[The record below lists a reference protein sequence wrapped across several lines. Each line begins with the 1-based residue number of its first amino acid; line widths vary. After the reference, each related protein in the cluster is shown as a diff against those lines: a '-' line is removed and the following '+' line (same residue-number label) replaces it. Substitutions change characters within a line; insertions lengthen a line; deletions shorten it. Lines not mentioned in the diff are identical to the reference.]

1 MMLQLLFAALCL
13 LGNTSLI
20 AAEVYRSIDADG
32 NISFTDQL
40 GGHAKAVDIDPVSN
54 RYRHQVDYVYD
65 GDTLVL
71 ENGERVR
78 LLNINAP
85 EISSR
90 YRDGERGGEAAKIWL
105 KQQIGEQ
112 PIYLRFDKEKRDKYD
127 RLLAHI
133 FLENER
139 HLNAEI
145 LEQGLAALTVHPPN
159 SSYVDKMQAAQQQ
172 AIDKKIGIWDG
183 TAYPL
188 KTARAGL
195 NTSQRRGWQRWQ
207 ITPSEIKVTRSQIWL
222 MAGERLSV
230 RIRKAQL
237 PLFADP
243 QSYLNKQLE
252 VRGWLSRRGND
263 YFLQVLHPS
272 AISVR

>member
-1 MMLQLLFAALCL
+1 MMLRLILTTLCL
-13 LGNTSLI
+13 LGNASLVV
-20 AAEVYRSIDADG
+20 AEVYRSVDADG
-32 NISFTDQL
+32 NVSFTDQP
-40 GGHAKAVDIDPVSN
+40 ANNAEIVNIDPISN
-54 RYRHQVDYVYD
+54 RYRYQVDYVYD

-90 YRDGERGGEAAKIWL
+90 HRDGEQGGKAAKIWL
-105 KQQIGEQ
+105 KQQIGKQ

-133 FLENER
+133 FLDNER

-159 SSYVDKMQAAQQQ
+159 LLYVDEMQAAQQQ
-172 AIDKKIGIWDG
+172 AIDNKYGIWDG

-188 KTARAGL
+188 KTAHAGL
-195 NTSQRRGWQRWQ
+195 NTSERRGWQRWQ
-207 ITPSEIKVTRSQIWL
+207 ITPGEIKATRSQIWL

-230 RIRKAQL
+230 RIRKEQL

-243 QSYLNKQLE
+243 ESYLNKKLE

>member
-1 MMLQLLFAALCL
+1 MLRLFLAALCL
-13 LGNTSLI
+13 FCNASLL
-20 AAEVYRSIDADG
+20 AAEVYRSVDDDG
-32 NISFTDQL
+32 TVNFTDQPSTD
-40 GGHAKAVDIDPVSN
+40 AKTVDINPVSN

-90 YRDGERGGEAAKIWL
+90 HRDGEQGGEAAKIWL
-105 KQQIGEQ
+105 KQQIGNQ
-112 PIYLRFDKEKRDKYD
+112 PIYLRFDKEKRDQYG

-133 FLENER
+133 FLENGR

-145 LEQGLAALTVHPPN
+145 LHQGLAALTVHPPN
-159 SSYVDKMQAAQQQ
+159 LLYVEQMQVAQQF
-172 AIDKKIGIWDG
+172 AIDNQQGIWDG
-183 TAYPL
+183 NAYPL
-188 KTARAGL
+188 KIAQAGL

-207 ITPSEIKVTRSQIWL
+207 ITTTKLKVTRSQIWL
-222 MAGERLSV
+222 MADKRLSV
-230 RIRKAQL
+230 RIRKELL
-237 PLFADP
+237 PLFSDP
-243 QSYLNKQLE
+243 HRYMNKQLE
-252 VRGWLSRRGND
+252 VRGWLSRRGDD

>member
-1 MMLQLLFAALCL
+1 MLRLFLAVLCL
-13 LGNTSLI
+13 LCNASLI
-20 AAEVYRSIDADG
+20 AAEVYRSVDDG
-32 NISFTDQL
+32 GNVCFTDHP
-40 GGHAKAVDIDPVSN
+40 GGPAETVEITPISN

-90 YRDGERGGEAAKIWL
+90 HRDGEQGGEAAKGWL
-105 KQQIGEQ
+105 KQQIGKQ
-112 PIYLRFDKEKRDKYD
+112 PIYLRFDKEKRDRYD
-127 RLLAHI
+127 RLLAHV
-133 FLENER
+133 FLQNER

-159 SSYVDKMQAAQQQ
+159 LLYVDEMRAAQQR
-172 AIDKKIGIWDG
+172 AIDKRLGIWQG
-183 TAYPL
+183 SAYPL
-188 KTARAGL
+188 KTARTGL
-195 NTSQRRGWQRWQ
+195 TTSARRGWQRWQ
-207 ITPSEIKVTRSQIWL
+207 IMPSEIKVTRSQIWL

-230 RIRKAQL
+230 RIRKEQL

-243 QSYLNKQLE
+243 QSYINKQLE

>member
-1 MMLQLLFAALCL
+1 MLRLFLAALCL
-13 LGNTSLI
+13 FCNTSILT
-20 AAEVYRSIDADG
+20 AEVYRNVDDDG
-32 NISFTDQL
+32 TVNFTDQPSSD
-40 GGHAKAVDIDPVSN
+40 AKTVDIDPVSN

-78 LLNINAP
+78 LLNINTP

-90 YRDGERGGEAAKIWL
+90 YRDGEQGGEAAKIWL
-105 KQQIGEQ
+105 QQQIGNQ
-112 PIYLRFDKEKRDKYD
+112 PIYLRFDKEKRDQYD

-139 HLNAEI
+139 HLNTEI
-145 LEQGLAALTVHPPN
+145 LRQGLAALTVHPPN
-159 SSYVDKMQAAQQQ
+159 LLYVEQMLVAQQFAVDKRQ
-172 AIDKKIGIWDG
+172 GIWDG

-188 KTARAGL
+188 KIAQAGL

-207 ITPSEIKVTRSQIWL
+207 IKTSEIKVTRSQIWL

-230 RIRKAQL
+230 RIRKEQL

-243 QSYLNKQLE
+243 HSYLNKQLE

-263 YFLQVLHPS
+263 YYLQVLHPS

>member
-1 MMLQLLFAALCL
+1 MMLRLFLAAFCL
-13 LGNTSLI
+13 LCNASLI
-20 AAEVYRSIDADG
+20 AAEVYRSVDDNG
-32 NISFTDQL
+32 NISFNDQP
-40 GGHAKAVDIDPVSN
+40 GGRAETVEITPVSN

-90 YRDGERGGEAAKIWL
+90 HRDGEQGGEAAKIWL
-105 KQQIGEQ
+105 KQQIGKQ

-159 SSYVDKMQAAQQQ
+159 LLYIDEMRVAQQV
-172 AIDKKIGIWDG
+172 AITKRKGIWQG

-195 NTSQRRGWQRWQ
+195 TTSERRGWQRWQ

-230 RIRKAQL
+230 RIRKEQL

-263 YFLQVLHPS
+263 YFLQVSHPS

>member
-1 MMLQLLFAALCL
+1 MQLLLAALCL
-13 LGNTSLI
+13 LCNASLV
-20 AAEVYRSIDADG
+20 AAEVYRSVDGDG
-32 NISFTDQL
+32 NISFTDQP
-40 GGHAKAVDIDPVSN
+40 GGYAETVDIEPVSN

-71 ENGERVR
+71 ENGDRVR

-90 YRDGERGGEAAKIWL
+90 YRDGEQGGEAAKAWL
-105 KQQIGEQ
+105 KQQIGKQ

-145 LEQGLAALTVHPPN
+145 LEQGFAALTVHPPN
-159 SSYVDKMQAAQQQ
+159 LLYVDEMQLAQQL
-172 AIDKKIGIWDG
+172 AIDKRQGIWQG

-230 RIRKAQL
+230 RIRKQQL

-243 QSYLNKQLE
+243 QSYLNKKLE

>member
-1 MMLQLLFAALCL
+1 MMQLFWAALCL
-13 LGNTSLI
+13 LCNVSLV
-20 AAEVYRSIDADG
+20 AAEVYRSVDGDG
-32 NISFTDQL
+32 NISFTDQPSSY
-40 GGHAKAVDIDPVSN
+40 AETVDIEQISN

-90 YRDGERGGEAAKIWL
+90 HRDGEPGGEVAKAWL
-105 KQQIGEQ
+105 KQQIGKQ

-159 SSYVDKMQAAQQQ
+159 LLYVDEMQLAQQL
-172 AIDKKIGIWDG
+172 AIDKRLGIWQG

-195 NTSQRRGWQRWQ
+195 NTSKRRGWQRWQ

-230 RIRKAQL
+230 RIRKQQL
-237 PLFADP
+237 SLFADP
-243 QSYLNKQLE
+243 QRYLNKQLE

>member
-1 MMLQLLFAALCL
+1 MMLQLLLAALCL
-13 LGNTSLI
+13 LCNASLVT
-20 AAEVYRSIDADG
+20 AEVYRSVDG
-32 NISFTDQL
+32 DGHVSFTDQPST
-40 GGHAKAVDIDPVSN
+40 HAEMVDIEPISN

-90 YRDGERGGEAAKIWL
+90 HRDGEQGGDAAKIWL
-105 KQQIGEQ
+105 KQQIGNQ
-112 PIYLRFDKEKRDKYD
+112 PIYLRFDKEKRDNYD

-133 FLENER
+133 FLDNER

-145 LEQGLAALTVHPPN
+145 LEQGLAVLTVHPPN
-159 SSYVDKMQAAQQQ
+159 LLYVDKMQAAQQQ
-172 AIDKKIGIWDG
+172 AIDNKVGIWNG
-183 TAYPL
+183 TSYPL
-188 KTARAGL
+188 KIARAGL
-195 NTSQRRGWQRWQ
+195 NTSERRGWQRWQ

-222 MAGERLSV
+222 MASERLSL
-230 RIRKAQL
+230 RIRKEQL

-243 QSYLNKQLE
+243 QRYLNKKLE

>member
-1 MMLQLLFAALCL
+1 MLRLFLAALCL
-13 LGNTSLI
+13 FCNASLI
-20 AAEVYRSIDADG
+20 AAEVYRSVDDDG
-32 NISFTDQL
+32 TVNFTDQPST
-40 GGHAKAVDIDPVSN
+40 HAKTVDIDPISN

-90 YRDGERGGEAAKIWL
+90 HRDGEQGGEAAKIWL
-105 KQQIGEQ
+105 KQQIGNQ
-112 PIYLRFDKEKRDKYD
+112 PIYLRFDKEKRDRYD

-145 LEQGLAALTVHPPN
+145 LSQGLAALTVHPPN
-159 SSYVDKMQAAQQQ
+159 LLYVEQMQAAQQF
-172 AIDKKIGIWDG
+172 AIDKRQGIWDG

-188 KTARAGL
+188 KIARTGL

-207 ITPSEIKVTRSQIWL
+207 MTISEIKVTRSQIWL

-230 RIRKAQL
+230 RIRKEQL

-243 QSYLNKQLE
+243 HSYLNKQLE
-252 VRGWLSRRGND
+252 VRGWLSQRGND

>member
-1 MMLQLLFAALCL
+1 MMLRLLLVALCL

-20 AAEVYRSIDADG
+20 AAEVYRSVDADG
-32 NISFTDQL
+32 NISFTDQP
-40 GGHAKAVDIDPVSN
+40 ANNAEIVDIDPLSN

-90 YRDGERGGEAAKIWL
+90 HRDSEQGGEAAKTWL
-105 KQQIGEQ
+105 KQQIGNQ
-112 PIYLRFDKEKRDKYD
+112 AIYLRFDKEKRDRYD
-127 RLLAHI
+127 RMLAHI
-133 FLENER
+133 FLDNER
-139 HLNAEI
+139 HLNAEM
-145 LEQGLAALTVHPPN
+145 LRQGLAALTVHPPN
-159 SSYVDKMQAAQQQ
+159 LLYVDEMQAAQQQ
-172 AIDKKIGIWDG
+172 AIDKQVGIWDG
-183 TAYPL
+183 QAYPL
-188 KTARAGL
+188 QAAQAGL
-195 NTSQRRGWQRWQ
+195 DTSARRGWRRWQ
-207 ITPSEIKVTRSQIWL
+207 ITPTEIKATRSQIWL
-222 MAGERLSV
+222 MAGERLSL
-230 RIRKAQL
+230 RIRKQQL

-243 QSYLNKQLE
+243 QRYLNKPLE